1 MKAGPYVWL
10 GVLAWFSAPHVSAQ
24 AGSPAL
30 QSVQAA
36 VEGDRTVVTVTA
48 DGPLPEPSSGT
59 AETPPPRIFLDFT
72 EVRPLA
78 GVAGK
83 VIRLPGGG
91 AVTKIRVAQFSAH
104 PSVTRVVLDLPRL
117 EPFTLNVE
125 DRASGRIRIVLGS
138 PPAVTAAAPSAP
150 APAAPTPAPPAV
162 TLPAPAPPPV
172 MPPPVMPSP
181 VMPPI
186 KDRSPAEPAIPA
198 PPDPTRRGAPPAE
211 PPGGRPAPGAVD
223 LYRRQLAGSIEQVAS
238 HRSVIAAIDLE
249 RNVTPATLQAALIE
263 LKSLKA
269 KLETVTPSDE
279 LRPTHDL
286 LLASCGLGATAV
298 GLRLEAELGGEAT
311 ASRNAASAAAGAL
324 MLLDRACAVIG
335 CGPKR

>member
-36 VEGDRTVVTVTA
+36 VEGNMTVVTVTA
-48 DGPLPEPSSGT
+48 DGPLPEPSSGI
-59 AETPPPRIFLDFT
+59 AATPPPRLFFDFT

-78 GVAGK
+78 GVAGRM
-83 VIRLPGGG
+83 IRLPGGG
-91 AVTKIRVAQFSAH
+91 AVSGIRVALFSTN
-104 PSVTRVVLDLPRL
+104 PIVTRVVLDLTRL
-117 EPFTLNVE
+117 EPFSLKVE
-125 DRASGRIRIVLGS
+125 DQASGRIRIVLGS
-138 PPAVTAAAPSAP
+138 PPAVTAAAPAAPAP
-150 APAAPTPAPPAV
+150 APAAPTPAPPIL
-162 TLPAPAPPPV
+162 TLPAPAPL
-172 MPPPVMPSP
+172 P

-186 KDRSPAEPAIPA
+186 KDRAPAEPAIPA
-198 PPDPTRRGAPPAE
+198 PPDPPRRGAPAAE
-211 PPGGRPAPGAVD
+211 PSGGRPAPGAVD

-249 RNVTPATLQAALIE
+249 GNVTLPTLQAALTE

-269 KLETVTPSDE
+269 KLETFTPSDE

-286 LLASCGLGATAV
+286 LLASCGLGVTAV
-298 GLRLEAELGGEAT
+298 GLRLDAELGRDAT
-311 ASRNAASAAAGAL
+311 AGRNAASAAAGAL
-324 MLLDRACAVIG
+324 MLLDRACAVLG

>member
-10 GVLAWFSAPHVSAQ
+10 GVLAWFPAPLVSAQ
-24 AGSPAL
+24 AGLTAL

-36 VEGDRTVVTVTA
+36 VEGNMTVVTVSA

-91 AVTKIRVAQFSAH
+91 AVTRIRVAQFSSN

-117 EPFTLNVE
+117 EPFSLNVE

-138 PPAVTAAAPSAP
+138 PPAVTAAAP
-150 APAAPTPAPPAV
+150 AAPTPAPALPTPAPPTV
-162 TLPAPAPPPV
+162 TLPERVPP
-172 MPPPVMPSP
+172 P

-186 KDRSPAEPAIPA
+186 KDRAPADPVPA
-198 PPDPTRRGAPPAE
+198 PPDPPRRGAPPAE

-249 RNVTPATLQAALIE
+249 RNVTPPTLQAALIE
-263 LKSLKA
+263 LRSLKA
-269 KLETVTPSDE
+269 KLETFTPSDE

-298 GLRLEAELGGEAT
+298 GLRLDAELGGDAT

-324 MLLDRACAVIG
+324 MLLDRACAVLG

>member
-30 QSVQAA
+30 QSVQAE
-36 VEGDRTVVTVTA
+36 VEGNMTVVTVTA

-59 AETPPPRIFLDFT
+59 AETPPPRVFFDFT

-78 GVAGK
+78 GVAGRM
-83 VIRLPGGG
+83 IRLPGGG
-91 AVTKIRVAQFSAH
+91 AVTGIRVALFSTN
-104 PSVTRVVLDLPRL
+104 PIVTRVVLDLARL
-117 EPFTLNVE
+117 EPFSLRVE

-138 PPAVTAAAPSAP
+138 PPTVTAAAPAAPAP
-150 APAAPTPAPPAV
+150 APAAPAPVPRTM
-162 TLPAPAPPPV
+162 TLPEPAPPPV
-172 MPPPVMPSP
+172 MPP
-181 VMPPI
+181 I
-186 KDRSPAEPAIPA
+186 KDRAPAEPATPA
-198 PPDPTRRGAPPAE
+198 PPDPPRRGAPPAE
-211 PPGGRPAPGAVD
+211 PSGGRPAPGAVD

-249 RNVTPATLQAALIE
+249 GIVTLPTLQAALTE
-263 LKSLKA
+263 LKSLTA
-269 KLETVTPSDE
+269 KLETFTPSDE

-298 GLRLEAELGGEAT
+298 GLRLDAELGSDPAIG
-311 ASRNAASAAAGAL
+311 RNAASAAAGAL
-324 MLLDRACAVIG
+324 MLLDRACAVLG